1 MAVARARWPLAKT
14 PSAFQGEFLLA
25 AGDLSRRILAL
36 EHAHERARSLGSG
49 LNNS

>member
-14 PSAFQGEFLLA
+14 PSAFQGEFFLA

-36 EHAHERARSLGSG
+36 EHAHEDRDLTTRNPLI
-49 LNNS
+49 